1 MNEADPKTVN
11 DLLEFAEELK
21 QAPSLSYDIASGVKV
36 AVKQIF
42 STVYPLN
49 WKEQIIDDVDLDDLM
64 ERYESIVKESLPETT
79 IKGYKSRLV
88 RVLKWFNDYCNNPF
102 WNIDNLETHSLARKK
117 AMQKA
122 VADSMYTYPFQLDNG
137 VVAFLRLP
145 PQISQKEYERLIK
158 YLNCLVKS
166 E

>member
-49 WKEQIIDDVDLDDLM
+49 WKEQIIDDVDLDGLM
-64 ERYESIVKESLPETT
+64 IIVITHFGTLT
-79 IKGYKSRLV
+79 I
-88 RVLKWFNDYCNNPF
+88 
-102 WNIDNLETHSLARKK
+102 
-117 AMQKA
+117 
-122 VADSMYTYPFQLDNG
+122 
-137 VVAFLRLP
+137 
-145 PQISQKEYERLIK
+145 
-158 YLNCLVKS
+158 
-166 E
+166 